1 MITLDDTSMENSPF
15 LYQKEL
21 PLFLPKKIRIHHYRK
36 VLIIESM
43 GLSNLIYGHRMKYG
57 VDHRTRG
64 LLDYFLDHFLVN
76 VNADFLY
83 LSLSHVWFF

>member
-1 MITLDDTSMENSPF
+1 
-15 LYQKEL
+15 
-21 PLFLPKKIRIHHYRK
+21 
-36 VLIIESM
+36 M

-83 LSLSHVWFF
+83 LSLSHV

>member
-1 MITLDDTSMENSPF
+1 MIILDDTSMKNSPF

-21 PLFLPKKIRIHHYRK
+21 PLFLPKKIRIYHYRK

-64 LLDYFLDHFLVN
+64 LLDYFLDHFLGQ
-76 VNADFLY
+76 FLA
-83 LSLSHVWFF
+83 FF